1 MKRAT
6 VLIMGENESERLAL
20 QKWAAS
26 AGDFDIRL
34 LNDNDADAVVN
45 HLNTF
50 DEENGGTVIHNC
62 DSLGETQFA
71 LLKKISVALGHR
83 KFLVL
88 ARQFSVHAYR
98 QVGAMENMIALQ
110 KPFQMDVFKTILS
123 TIIAKSE
130 PLSRR
135 FPRFITDEPV
145 RMVVMKSGLLI
156 PTRMKNYSVGGAFL
170 EYRGI
175 SLKIGDTL
183 RLGLDPKEQI
193 HPSKTF
199 QLMGKVIWIKNGEHP
214 RSANR
219 GVGIQFL
226 T

>member
-1 MKRAT
+1 MKYAA
-6 VLIMGENESERLAL
+6 VLIMGENKSEQLEL
-20 QKWAAS
+20 QKWVAD

-34 LNDNDADAVVN
+34 LNDNDADAIVN
-45 HLNTF
+45 HPDTL
-50 DEENGGTVIHNC
+50 DEDSGAVVIYNC
-62 DSLGETQFA
+62 DSLGEMQLVF
-71 LLKKISVALGHR
+71 LKKISQALGHR

-98 QVGAMENMIALQ
+98 EVGAIDNMIALQ
-110 KPFQMDVFKTILS
+110 RPFQMDVFKTILS
-123 TIIAKSE
+123 TILSRSE
-130 PLSRR
+130 PPSRR

-175 SLKIGDTL
+175 SLKVGDTL

-199 QLMGKVIWIKNGEHP
+199 QLMAKVIWIKNGEHP

-219 GVGIQFL
+219 GIGIQFL
-226 T
+226 A